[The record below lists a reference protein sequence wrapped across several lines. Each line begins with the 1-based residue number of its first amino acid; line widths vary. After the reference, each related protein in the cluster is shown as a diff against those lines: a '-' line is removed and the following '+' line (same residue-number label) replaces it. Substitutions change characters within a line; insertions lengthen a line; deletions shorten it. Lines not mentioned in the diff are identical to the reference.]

1 MEAVPQADE
10 RDRTERIGAD
20 DSAVVEARVL
30 ASDSSRVGEEV
41 GDLIAD
47 KCRDRILF
55 SHAYDT
61 HQF

>member
-30 ASDSSRVGEEV
+30 ATDSSRLGEEV

-47 KCRDRILF
+47 KC
-55 SHAYDT
+55 
-61 HQF
+61 